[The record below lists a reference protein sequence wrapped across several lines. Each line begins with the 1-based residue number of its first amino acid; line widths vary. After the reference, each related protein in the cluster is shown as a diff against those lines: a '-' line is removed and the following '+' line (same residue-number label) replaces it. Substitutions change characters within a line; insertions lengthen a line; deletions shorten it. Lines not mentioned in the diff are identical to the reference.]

1 MKANFMKYFMMIAML
16 MLLGSG
22 FALAGGRNHYSQ
34 LPSYSHNGVHQHNR
48 HSWGHQRHWPRNH
61 YHHYYHH
68 GPQYYHYHSY
78 GRPAYYSYYNACYP
92 RYWDRYDGAYYLS
105 GAFSEPGFGFAFGTY
120 GNW

>member
-34 LPSYSHNGVHQHNR
+34 PHSYSHSRVHQHSR
-48 HSWGHQRHWPRNH
+48 HSWGHQHHWPRNH
-61 YHHYYHH
+61 YHRYYHH
-68 GPQYYHYHSY
+68 GPQYNHYHSC
-78 GRPAYYSYYNACYP
+78 GRPAYSSYYNPCYP
-92 RYWDRYDGAYYLS
+92 RYWDRYDGAYYFS
-105 GAFSEPGFGFAFGTY
+105 GAFSEPGFGFVFGTY